1 MLAEFRCTRNRPYV
15 LCNCPGRKDV
25 RARQGYYIRAKD
37 SQAAL
42 ERMAEHFPGDMQ
54 FGFTCDLWKLPEGMS
69 FEHYNQ
75 MLEIMS

>member
-37 SQAAL
+37 MQSAEA
-42 ERMAEHFPGDMQ
+42 RMLEHFPDDWQ
-54 FGFTCDLWKLPEGMS
+54 FGFTVEMWKLPHGMS
-69 FEHYNQ
+69 VEHYND
-75 MLEIMS
+75 MMEIMS